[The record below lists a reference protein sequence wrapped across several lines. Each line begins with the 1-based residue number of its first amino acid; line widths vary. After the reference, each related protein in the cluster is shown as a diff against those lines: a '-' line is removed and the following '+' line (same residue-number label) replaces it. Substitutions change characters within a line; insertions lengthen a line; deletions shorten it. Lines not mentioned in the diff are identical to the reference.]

1 MPNDPAAKKL
11 RIYEVAKDLGMSS
24 EVIQRIAK
32 KLGVEVKNHM
42 STIPAEIVAQVRAEL
57 GKSKAQAREEVQRQL
72 EHEAQRARDD
82 KARSAAAHAAQHAA
96 AQAAAQAQ
104 HAAAQAR
111 AVAAAAAAA
120 AASAAAAA
128 APPSSPA
135 PGPDA
140 PASPA
145 ASPAGPPA
153 SAGPIIAPAPPIPH
167 SPPLPS
173 AVVYRPPPGTPPPQ
187 QTRPGSGGP
196 RPLGPAGSRPGAG
209 YQGSRPGGPVGSRPP
224 GGGAPRPG
232 GYTGGAGAPRPGGFS
247 GGTGAPRP
255 GGYAG
260 GAGGARPG
268 GPAGAR
274 PGGSAGA
281 RPGGFSSPGGGAG
294 ARPTSGGF
302 GAPGGG
308 ARPTFGSGP
317 GAPGRG
323 RRDRKKKK
331 NVDEKL
337 AAESVRKTLASL
349 DTTQGRRKHRR
360 DKDDPSAPAEES
372 KVLRAPEFITVSEL
386 ANMMQVRP
394 QEVITACMRMG
405 LMATINKR
413 LDKDSIAAV
422 ADEFGFEVE
431 FVAEFEEEI
440 AEVTEVVDVTKLRPR
455 APVVTVMGHVDH
467 GKTSLLDYVRRTNVV
482 AGESGG
488 ITQHIGAYEVTLPSG
503 QHITFLDTPGHE
515 AFTAMRARGAQVTDI
530 VVLVVA
536 ADDRVMPQTIEAIDH
551 AKAANVPIV
560 VAINKVDLPAAD
572 PNRIKTE
579 LAGHGVVVE
588 QFGGKYASIEISAK
602 KGTNMDQLLEMILL
616 TSELLELKADPDRRA
631 KGVVLE
637 ARVEQGRGVVASVLV
652 QSGTL
657 RVGDPFVAGQVYGR
671 VRAMYDERRKV
682 IKDAP
687 PSTPA
692 EVVGWNGTPSAGDL
706 FVSPEDE
713 HEAREVASKRAALHR
728 EHEHRSTKSIS
739 LTSFHDSLGKGGPN
753 ELKML
758 IKGDVDGSVEALSES
773 LQKLSTSEVAVRV
786 IRSAVGQITESDV
799 LLAAASDAIIVGFHV
814 RPDVRAREMAERE
827 KVEIRLYDI
836 IYKAQEDVKLA
847 LEGMLKPELKEVV
860 VGQAEVRQVFRL
872 SKGMIVAGCMVTT
885 GKIVRTEKIRVIR
898 GTATVWTGRVEA
910 LKRFKDDAKE
920 VEKGFECG
928 ITLDGY
934 NELQQGDRLETF
946 KIEELARTL

>member
-1 MPNDPAAKKL
+1 MPADPKVTKK

-24 EVIQRIAK
+24 EVIQQLAK

-42 STIPAEIVAQVRAEL
+42 STLTSDIVDKVRSEL
-57 GKSKAQAREEVQRQL
+57 GKEKAAAREEVVRQH
-72 EHEAQRARDD
+72 EHEAQRARDE
-82 KARSAAAHAAQHAA
+82 RQRAHAAQQAQQQA
-96 AQAAAQAQ
+96 AQAAQQ
-104 HAAAQAR
+104 AAAQQAAAR
-111 AVAAAAAAA
+111 AQA
-120 AASAAAAA
+120 AASAPSTSAA
-128 APPSSPA
+128 APGA
-135 PGPDA
+135 
-140 PASPA
+140 
-145 ASPAGPPA
+145 
-153 SAGPIIAPAPPIPH
+153 
-167 SPPLPS
+167 PS
-173 AVVYRPPPGTPPPQ
+173 A
-187 QTRPGSGGP
+187 P
-196 RPLGPAGSRPGAG
+196 RPSTGP
-209 YQGSRPGGPVGSRPP
+209 
-224 GGGAPRPG
+224 GAPRPAGG
-232 GYTGGAGAPRPGGFS
+232 GYGGQRP
-247 GGTGAPRP
+247 GGTGAPRS
-255 GGYAG
+255 GGY
-260 GAGGARPG
+260 GGARPG
-268 GPAGAR
+268 GAPGTSRPAGGGYGGAR
-274 PGGSAGA
+274 PGGAPSGP
-281 RPGGFSSPGGGAG
+281 RPGGGGYGGPRPSGGPGGPRPSGG
-294 ARPTSGGF
+294 PSGGPTGGRPTHGGF

-308 ARPTFGSGP
+308 PRPSFGGP
-317 GAPGRG
+317 GGPGRG

-331 NVDEKL
+331 HVDEKL

-349 DTTQGRRKHRR
+349 DTSQVKRKHRR
-360 DKDDPSAPAEES
+360 REDGTEVPIEDAKII
-372 KVLRAPEFITVSEL
+372 RAPEFITVSEL
-386 ANMMQVRP
+386 ANMMQVKP

-422 ADEFGFEVE
+422 ADEFEFGVE
-431 FVAEFEEEI
+431 FVSEFEEQVADEVETI
-440 AEVTEVVDVTKLRPR
+440 PAEKLRPR
-455 APVVTVMGHVDH
+455 PAVVTVMGHVDH

-560 VAINKVDLPAAD
+560 VAINKVDLPTAD
-572 PNRIKTE
+572 ANRIRTE

-588 QFGGKYASIEISAK
+588 AFGGKYASVEISAK
-602 KGTNMDQLLEMILL
+602 KGTGMEQLLEMILL
-616 TSELLELKADPDRRA
+616 TAELLELKADPDRRA

-657 RVGDPFVAGQVYGR
+657 RMGDPFVAGQVYGR
-671 VRAMYDERRKV
+671 VRAMYDERRRQVKE
-682 IKDAP
+682 AP
-687 PSTPA
+687 PSTPV
-692 EVVGWNGTPSAGDL
+692 EVVGWNATPSAGDI

-713 HEAREVASKRAALHR
+713 REAREVASKRAALHR
-728 EHEHRSTKSIS
+728 EHEQRSTKAIT
-739 LTSFHDSLGKGGPN
+739 LTSFHDTLGKGGPN

-773 LQKLSTSEVAVRV
+773 LQKLSTGEVAVRV

-799 LLAAASDAIIVGFHV
+799 LLAAASAAIIVGFHV
-814 RPDVRAREMAERE
+814 RPDSRAREMAERE

-860 VGQAEVRQVFRL
+860 LGSAEVRQVFKL
-872 SKGMIVAGCMVTT
+872 SKGVVVAGCMVST
-885 GKIVRTEKIRVIR
+885 GKITRSEKIRVMR
-898 GTATVWTGRVEA
+898 GDETVWTGRVEA
-910 LKRFKDDAKE
+910 LKRFKDDVRE

-928 ITLDGY
+928 ITLDGFHDLH
-934 NELQQGDRLETF
+934 EGDRLESF